1 MNRRLP
7 VQRSMPDDNGSA
19 IAAPLS
25 RQAALQRGRSV
36 LSSRSGADAQR
47 EALYLLAGVL
57 GTTPGQAA
65 LEPDR
70 TLGERQLMEYEARLA
85 RRARGEPLQYIEGRA
100 AFRRLSLHV
109 DRSVLIPR
117 PETEQLVEHV
127 LDWCRGRG
135 RERLRALDLGTG
147 SGAIAI
153 SLALEGPFQDVVG
166 VDVSLDALNVAR
178 ANAAGAGV
186 AARVDLRQGSLFR
199 ALGPRERF
207 HVVVSNPPYIALGEA
222 DALPAEV
229 REWEP
234 ELALFAG
241 PSGLEMI
248 EQIVEGAPDHLED
261 GGLLALEVAPDSA
274 AAAIERIRAHGEY
287 GEARLIR
294 DLAGHQ
300 RIVLAERL

>member
-1 MNRRLP
+1 MNRRRP
-7 VQRSMPDDNGSA
+7 VQRSVPDDNGSA
-19 IAAPLS
+19 ITTAPLS
-25 RQAALQRGRSV
+25 RQAALERGRSV
-36 LSSRSGADAQR
+36 LSARSGADAQR
-47 EALYLLAGVL
+47 EALYLMAGVL

-65 LEPDR
+65 LERDR
-70 TLGERQLMEYEARLA
+70 TLGERELMEYEARLA

-127 LDWCRGRG
+127 LDWCRGR
-135 RERLRALDLGTG
+135 ERLRAVDLGTG

-166 VDVSLDALNVAR
+166 VDISLDALNVAR

>member
-1 MNRRLP
+1 MNRRRP
-7 VQRSMPDDNGSA
+7 VQRSVPDDNGAA
-19 IAAPLS
+19 ITTAPLS
-25 RQAALQRGRSV
+25 RQAALERGRSI
-36 LSSRSGADAQR
+36 LSARSGADAQR

-57 GTTPGQAA
+57 GVTPGQAA
-65 LEPDR
+65 LERDR
-70 TLGERQLMEYEARLA
+70 TLGERELMEYEARLA

-127 LDWCRGRG
+127 LDWCRGR
-135 RERLRALDLGTG
+135 ERLRAVDLGTG

-166 VDVSLDALNVAR
+166 VDISLDALNVAR
-178 ANAAGAGV
+178 ANAAGASV

-234 ELALFAG
+234 KLALFAG

-248 EQIVEGAPDHLED
+248 EQIVEGAPDHLEN

>member
-7 VQRSMPDDNGSA
+7 VQRAMPDDNGSA